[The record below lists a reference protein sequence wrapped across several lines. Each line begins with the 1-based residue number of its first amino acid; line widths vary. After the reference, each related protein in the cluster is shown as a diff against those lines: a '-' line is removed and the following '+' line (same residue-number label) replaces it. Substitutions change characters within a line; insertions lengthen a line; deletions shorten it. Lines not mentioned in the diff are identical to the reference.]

1 MSLVLVKHMS
11 CYASVMSLV
20 LVKNTSFSASV
31 MSLVLVKHMSCYA
44 SVMSLVLV
52 KYTSLY
58 FILLLYDGI
67 LLQRIT
73 FELVKLVPSIVVDM
87 SCTNAFV

>member
-11 CYASVMSLV
+11 CYASVSY
-20 LVKNTSFSASV
+20 
-31 MSLVLVKHMSCYA
+31 LVLVKHTTCYA
-44 SVMSLVLV
+44 SVMSLVPP
-52 KYTSLY
+52 SLY
-58 FILLLYDGI
+58 FILLFYDGI
-67 LLQRIT
+67 LLHRIT